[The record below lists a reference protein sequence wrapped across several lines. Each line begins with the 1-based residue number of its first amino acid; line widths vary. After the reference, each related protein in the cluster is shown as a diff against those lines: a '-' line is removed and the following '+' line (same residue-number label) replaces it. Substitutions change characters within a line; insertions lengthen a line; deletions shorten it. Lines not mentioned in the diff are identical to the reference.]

1 VRFPFPLP
9 LFCRTL
15 SGKAGRSG
23 EELGCLVRNISR
35 TSELGALK
43 LLAAFLNAV
52 ISSLGH
58 KSRPLGRV
66 SVMYPTRSECI
77 RFGFASAVFE
87 RDDGS
92 VAVLPELH
100 AAVLHCWE
108 ACPNGW
114 AINLACV

>member
-1 VRFPFPLP
+1 MRFPFVL
-9 LFCRTL
+9 LLLCRTL

-23 EELGCLVRNISR
+23 EQLGCLVRNISR
-35 TSELGALK
+35 TCELGALK
-43 LLAAFLNAV
+43 LLTAFLNAV
-52 ISSLGH
+52 ISSFGQ
-58 KSRPLGRV
+58 KSRRLGRV
-66 SVMYPTRSECI
+66 SVMHPTRSECI
-77 RFGFASAVFE
+77 RFGFASAVFK

-100 AAVLHCWE
+100 TAVLHYWK